1 MFSYVITQDLNE
13 RVERSKVHKV
23 QQEREREEQA
33 AAKLE
38 ANKATIEK
46 AVAQKKQMLH
56 EASVCTFYYLACC
69 CIAGVFLWD
78 SYW

>member
-1 MFSYVITQDLNE
+1 MFLYVFSQDLNE

-56 EASVCTFYYLACC
+56 EASVCVFFYSACY
-69 CIAGVFLWD
+69 CIVVVFICVF
-78 SYW
+78 YC